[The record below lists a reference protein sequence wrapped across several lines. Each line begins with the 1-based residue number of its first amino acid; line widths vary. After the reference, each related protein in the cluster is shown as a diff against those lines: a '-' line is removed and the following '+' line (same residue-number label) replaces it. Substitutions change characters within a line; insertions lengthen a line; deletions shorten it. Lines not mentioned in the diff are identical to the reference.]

1 MLSIQRLQEQEGL
14 LFIMIHLHALAT
26 KEFHVELYMLDQA
39 WKKRFIQEDDKEEDD
54 NTILD
59 YAHYDSFTYVIMGED
74 EEVQGTGALSQ
85 MVHYRENNFENEKV
99 RKS

>member
-1 MLSIQRLQEQEGL
+1 ME
-14 LFIMIHLHALAT
+14 
-26 KEFHVELYMLDQA
+26 
-39 WKKRFIQEDDKEEDD
+39 KRFIQEDDKEEDD

-74 EEVQGTGALSQ
+74 EKVEGTSALSQ

-99 RKS
+99 GKSQSVCQTTTKQHCTWITNSG